1 MLLYNKFKAAY
12 GDGSHQSPTLS
23 WQN

>member
-1 MLLYNKFKAAY
+1 MLLYKKFKAAY